1 MKTNYTYN
9 IFEKSPIFDEI
20 DTSSLNLYAD
30 CYANKK
36 SFLKLIVYVSVA
48 KIPFI
53 LEFHH
58 LPINIYY

>member
-36 SFLKLIVYVSVA
+36 CPVCGTQQKKLPKTHCICQC
-48 KIPFI
+48 
-53 LEFHH
+53 
-58 LPINIYY
+58 